1 MNLGGLVVGEDLMT
15 AISGSFNLAYF
26 AGHASRDSLNR
37 NRRVAAGTL
46 ALVAGAA
53 VMEAAFSQ
61 ALFWFQPQLISFGEL
76 SVGVWALVRLP
87 LLVAT
92 LLVSILVLRR
102 LRS

>member
-1 MNLGGLVVGEDLMT
+1 MGEDVMT
-15 AISGSFNLAYF
+15 ALSGSFNLAYF
-26 AGHASRDSLNR
+26 AGHAWRDSLGR
-37 NRRVAAGTL
+37 DRRIAAGTL
-46 ALVAGAA
+46 ALVGGAA
-53 VMEAAFSQ
+53 VIEAAFSQ

-92 LLVSILVLRR
+92 LLVSILILRR

>member
-1 MNLGGLVVGEDLMT
+1 MNIGGLVVGEDLMT
-15 AISGSFNLAYF
+15 AVSGSFNLAYF
-26 AGHASRDSLNR
+26 AEHAWNGSLGRD
-37 NRRVAAGTL
+37 RRIAAVTL
-46 ALVAGAA
+46 ALVGGAA
-53 VMEAAFSQ
+53 VIEAAFSQ